1 MKITVHRGA
10 NQIGGCITEISSK
23 NCKILIDFGSNLPGS
38 QKAELT
44 ERQVCDIAGNAD
56 AVFYTHY
63 HGDHV
68 GLHHLIPSYIKQYI
82 GAGAKD
88 VMLCKYEVLNKF
100 GEYNKQIET
109 VKNMLPYYTKH
120 RIDVSGKG
128 EIFLTPYFVSHSAFD
143 AYMFMI
149 ECEGKKILHTGD
161 FRRHGYLGKG
171 LFPTLEK
178 YVGEVDILITEGT
191 MLGRKQEQVISE
203 HELQRNV
210 VEILKKHKC
219 VFALCSSTD
228 IDRLASF
235 NASCKEAGR
244 VLVVDEYQRE
254 ILDIFSKYKEKYS
267 NLYKFDT
274 FKLINFKTE
283 KVKKKLS
290 QEGFLML
297 IRPSSLLLVES
308 MMDFYNSEDS
318 WLIYSMWGGYAEK
331 NKDYSNENIIK
342 ICELFE
348 GRVFDGTKDGVHT
361 SGHADVH
368 TLAEVCKIVNPRIG
382 VIPIH
387 KDQSSEYESLTN
399 ASEYKIFHEG
409 DTLIE
414 NISISINT

>member
-161 FRRHGYLGKG
+161 FRRHSYLGKG

-283 KVKKKLS
+283 KVEKKLS